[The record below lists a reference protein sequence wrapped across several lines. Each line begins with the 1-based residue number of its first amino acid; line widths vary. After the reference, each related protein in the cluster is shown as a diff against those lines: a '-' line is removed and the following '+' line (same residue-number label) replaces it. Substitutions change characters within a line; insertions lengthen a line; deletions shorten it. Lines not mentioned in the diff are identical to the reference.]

1 MKGPRIHQRGPHW
14 FNTWVSCG
22 KDPRT
27 GKRRRFCLSGGSRE
41 EVLRKYKAFQAA
53 LGRGI
58 RQRPAK
64 VSFGAYLLDW
74 LDASEERL
82 EPSTLY
88 GYRKTVRR
96 VCDAPL
102 GGVPLADL
110 TVDDLEAYYKAEQ
123 QRGLGP
129 NGLRAQ
135 HRVLRAAL
143 RRAGKR
149 GLIAG
154 DPAFQAE
161 LPKAAPYDVAIYDS
175 EQLRLFLGEAKR
187 TSRYYLLYLVAA
199 TCGLRQSELLGAR
212 WQDLAPDGTFHV
224 RQAFVRVPGV
234 PPERHFKAPKTT
246 RSRRA
251 VVIDEPVMALLQ
263 EHRAAQQ
270 RERTAQGAAYCD
282 GDLIFCQANGKAL
295 HGQNLVERD
304 YKPILR
310 RAGLPP
316 IPFQNL
322 RHSHLSHLERQGT
335 PLSVIS
341 ERAGHA
347 DPGTTMRR
355 YVRPTPD
362 QQRDAARG
370 TSADLGLSS

>member
-1 MKGPRIHQRGPHW
+1 MKGPRIHQRGPRW

-27 GKRRRFCLSGGSRE
+27 GRRRRVCLSGKSRE
-41 EVLRKYKAFQAA
+41 EVRRKYDAFHAQ

-58 RQRPAK
+58 HKRPAK
-64 VSFGAYLLDW
+64 ISFGAYLLDW
-74 LDASEERL
+74 LDVSENRWA
-82 EPSTLY
+82 PSTLY
-88 GYRKTVRR
+88 GNRKIVRR

-102 GGVPLADL
+102 GGIPLGDL
-110 TVDDLEAYYKAEQ
+110 TVDDLEAYYTAEGR
-123 QRGLGP
+123 RGLSP

-143 RRAGKR
+143 RRARKR

-154 DPAFQAE
+154 DPAFMVD
-161 LPKAAPYDVAIYDS
+161 LPKADPYDPPIYDS

-224 RQAFVRVPGV
+224 RQAFVRVPGA
-234 PPERHFKAPKTT
+234 PPDRHFKAPKTA

-251 VVIDEPVMALLQ
+251 VVIDEPVMALLR
-263 EHRAAQQ
+263 EHRTAQQ
-270 RERTAQGAAYCD
+270 RERAAQGAAYCD
-282 GDLIFCQANGKAL
+282 DDLIFCQKNGKAL
-295 HGQNLVERD
+295 HGRNLVERD
-304 YKPILR
+304 YKSILA

-316 IPFQNL
+316 IPFKNL
-322 RHSHLSHLERQGT
+322 RHSHLSHLERRGT
-335 PLSVIS
+335 PLSVIQ

-362 QQRDAARG
+362 QQRDAARS